1 MKLYET
7 KIIKRQ
13 LDGLNIDHS
22 SSDKDIDIIITIT
35 DHTCRYIHKISCG
48 LKTIIRIL

>member
-22 SSDKDIDIIITIT
+22 SSDKDIIITIT
-35 DHTCRYIHKISCG
+35 DNTCRYIHKISCG